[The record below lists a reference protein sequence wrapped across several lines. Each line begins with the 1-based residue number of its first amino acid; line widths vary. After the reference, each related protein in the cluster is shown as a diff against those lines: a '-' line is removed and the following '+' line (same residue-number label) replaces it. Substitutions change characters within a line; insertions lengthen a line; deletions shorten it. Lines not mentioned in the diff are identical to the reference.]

1 MRSVF
6 TALAFL
12 VILLAVMPAV
22 KRSLYSVQKGR
33 ESASQRVDGR
43 PGIEP

>member
-1 MRSVF
+1 MRTFF

-22 KRSLYSVQKGR
+22 KRSIYSQ
-33 ESASQRVDGR
+33 ASDPDDSEG
-43 PGIEP
+43 

>member
-22 KRSLYSVQKGR
+22 KRSLYPTQKER
-33 ESASQRVDGR
+33 EEVRQDAKDK
-43 PGIEP
+43 P